1 MRPTPRL
8 FKRAEWVSSSHLYD
22 GRETN
27 WVGKTYEEHEEDA
40 ETQGLPM
47 TDRTADTAAM
57 MATQGPLGALTAAI
71 DKSSPLGP
79 VAGWSPALVSTV
91 RLLLSSRA
99 EIVLFWGPDL
109 CALYN
114 EAYAPTIGDK
124 HPRALGRPAREGW
137 AELWDDLEPLLR
149 SVLEKGETIH
159 AKDRPFYIERDG
171 GQGEEVFF
179 DISYSPVYE
188 ADGSIG
194 GVLCIVSETTQ
205 RVRGERAMRADR
217 NRLWALARDPFL
229 IADAAGVWLA
239 VSPAWTEL
247 LGWSEA
253 ELVGRTSEW
262 MEHPDDRADTREQIE
277 SLSAGIPVLRFD
289 NRFRTKSGDYRT
301 FSWTAVPEGDL
312 LYCVAR
318 DVTEQR
324 DHAHKL
330 AEAEAAL
337 RQAQKMET
345 LGQLTGGVAHDFNN
359 LLQVVCGNLDLLRRG
374 LPSDAVRLR
383 AMVER
388 AMAGADKA
396 AVLTQRLLAFSRRQ
410 PLDPRRA
417 DPNRLVAGMSEL
429 LRRTL
434 GETIAVHTVEAPDA
448 WPVEVDVNQ
457 MENALLNLAVNA
469 RDAMP
474 EGGAL
479 TIRVE
484 NCHVEARDDDN
495 GETIAPGPHVLI
507 EVADTGEG
515 MDAQTLAHAIEPF
528 FTTKEVGR
536 GTGLGLSM
544 VYGFIRQS
552 GGQMQ
557 VASEP
562 GHGTS
567 VRLYLPRHADG
578 ADMPPLSPAGSA
590 DTPPQGHEVILLCED
605 DEAVRAYSVEV
616 LSELGYRVLPAEDG
630 PSALAELEKAQEEID
645 LLFTDVVLPGGMTG
659 ADLADAVHA
668 RRPDLKVLFTSGY
681 ARDAIVHD
689 GRLDAGID
697 LLPKPFTYADLAAR
711 VRALLD
717 RPIAEPEGAE

>member
-1 MRPTPRL
+1 
-8 FKRAEWVSSSHLYD
+8 
-22 GRETN
+22 
-27 WVGKTYEEHEEDA
+27 
-40 ETQGLPM
+40 M
-47 TDRTADTAAM
+47 TGGTADTAAM
-57 MATQGPLGALTAAI
+57 IATQGPLGALTAAI
-71 DKSSPLGP
+71 DGSSPLGP
-79 VAGWSPALVSTV
+79 VAAWSPALVSAV

-99 EIVLFWGPDL
+99 EIALFWGPEL

-114 EAYAPTIGDK
+114 ESYAPTIGDK

-137 AELWDDLEPLLR
+137 AELWEDLEPLLR
-149 SVLEKGETIH
+149 SVLEEGETIH

-171 GQGEEVFF
+171 GQGEEVYF

-205 RVRGERAMRADR
+205 RVRSERAMRADR

-229 IADAAGVWLA
+229 IADTSGVWLA
-239 VSPAWTEL
+239 VSPAWTDL

-262 MEHPDDRADTREQIE
+262 MEHPDDCADTRRQIAK
-277 SLSAGIPVLRFD
+277 LAAGNPVLLFD
-289 NRFRTKSGDYRT
+289 NRFRTKAGDYRT
-301 FSWTAVPEGDL
+301 FSWTAVPEGGL

-324 DHAHKL
+324 DHARRL

-374 LPSDAVRLR
+374 LPSDAARLH

-388 AMAGADKA
+388 AMAGADRA

-429 LRRTL
+429 LHRTL
-434 GETIAVHTVEAPDA
+434 GETITVQTIEAPDA

-474 EGGAL
+474 DGGAL

-484 NCHVEARDDDN
+484 NCHVEAREDED
-495 GETIAPGPHVLI
+495 GEEIASGPHVLI
-507 EVADTGEG
+507 EVTDTGEG

-552 GGQMQ
+552 GGQMR

-562 GHGTS
+562 GRGTS
-567 VRLYLPRHADG
+567 VRLYLPSHAAG
-578 ADMPPLSPAGSA
+578 ADTPPPCPAAIA

-616 LSELGYRVLPAEDG
+616 LSELGYRVLPAGDG
-630 PSALAELEKAQEEID
+630 PSALAQLEKAQEEID

-668 RRPDLKVLFTSGY
+668 RKPELKVLFTSGY

-689 GRLDAGID
+689 GRLDVGID

-717 RPIAEPEGAE
+717 RPDAEAEGAE